1 MKSVVTLFAHRV
13 LPGLIFL
20 MGLGCGSTNRLHEVD
35 FEDARVA
42 VVTNIPPWPVVFTDV
57 FYEAR
62 IDPDDPVGS
71 IFRAG
76 TAIAKQAEARQ
87 AQARMDSALAYV
99 DVADRVAWQALRRS
113 APTLGYRP
121 TNHPEDADFIL
132 DLHIANYGL
141 VADSWEAT
149 VHFEVDAEML
159 LVDRRTRRVIWKKH
173 LREVEPVSHAGIG
186 RGATFGNVFTA
197 AALSTLSVEQMV
209 VALEHLADFTAARLI
224 ATLRHDYSVS
234 RRAGESESR

>member
-13 LPGLIFL
+13 LPGLILL
-20 MGLGCGSTNRLHEVD
+20 MGLGCGATNRLHEVD

-42 VVTNIPPWPVVFTDV
+42 VVANIPPRPVVFTDV

-62 IDPDDPVGS
+62 IDPDDLVGS

-87 AQARMDSALAYV
+87 AQARMDSALAYI
-99 DVADRVAWQALRRS
+99 DLADRVARQVLRRS
-113 APTLGYRP
+113 APMLDYRP
-121 TNHPEDADFIL
+121 TNHPAAADFLL
-132 DLHIANYGL
+132 DLHIVSYGL
-141 VADSWEAT
+141 VADSWEAA

-159 LVDRRTRRVIWKKH
+159 LLDRRTRRLIWKKH

-186 RGATFGNVFTA
+186 LGATFGNVFTA
-197 AALSTLSVEQMV
+197 AALSTLSVEEMV
-209 VALEHLADFTAARLI
+209 VALEHLADFTAARFAAILC
-224 ATLRHDYSVS
+224 HDYYVS
-234 RRAGESESR
+234 RRAGEPESR

>member
-1 MKSVVTLFAHRV
+1 MKPVVTLFVRWV
-13 LPGLIFL
+13 LGGLVLL

-42 VVTNIPPWPVVFTDV
+42 VVANIPPWPVVFTDV
-57 FYEAR
+57 LYEAR
-62 IDPDDPVGS
+62 IDPDDLVGS

-99 DVADRVAWQALRRS
+99 DVADRVARQALRRS

-173 LREVEPVSHAGIG
+173 LREVEPVSHAGLG
-186 RGATFGNVFTA
+186 QGATFGNVFTT
-197 AALSTLSVEQMV
+197 AALSALSVEEMV
-209 VALEHLADFTAARLI
+209 VALEHLADFTAARLT
-224 ATLRHDYSVS
+224 ATLRHDYYAN
-234 RRAGESESR
+234 R